1 MFSAVAGMASMFGRK
16 RKEETQTAVLEDIYG
31 DLQQIKT
38 SFKITIVPASEERE
52 KEFDKEK
59 RHQELLAA
67 FRRAGLAMSR
77 AALLG
82 KDDDKDKKG
91 NWLTR
96 LATTYFS
103 YRILKGF
110 IKRFF
115 KIMRLGRLWVLL
127 RGLGFLLVRLFWP
140 LAVAAALI
148 WVIPKIIENWPAILQ
163 TVKDTVNG
171 IWDTIKG
178 WLSFLG
184 IDFEEDV
191 DEGDMGQD
199 DTLGEENEALNFT
212 PMWVESSPGKGTWI
226 VNGTS
231 LPGLGKNDK
240 EKAMSM
246 AAAMRAGNS
255 ITDMQAAMGTDAIVP
270 QQNLVGMDAAE
281 ISGVDNN
288 QIVTSP
294 IVGASGFQH
303 DDSGVAD
310 TSIVGASGF
319 QHDDSGIGDD
329 SGIIDTP
336 DIVQPQNTFTPFKS
350 AAAERGRGGQ
360 INQNRMTRGNYNVA
374 NYQKQAAMDWDEK
387 YDPLFGS
394 NEVIQS
400 TATAQQNLD
409 TLGVTGT
416 WTPLYSK
423 DHARYSDDKG
433 SWKVRS
439 SDLKGKQNANWAR
452 INKEKPLTTGMVE
465 NQQATKIRHQEL
477 EDKRKKFWAGQKA
490 AQEQRMPT
498 VPGQLIPKVTVVN
511 NPPVVVDSSV
521 TQTSANSSRA
531 TNKDHGTSNPFM
543 GLYVSPDGGSG

>member
-16 RKEETQTAVLEDIYG
+16 RKEETQTAVLEDIYS
-31 DLQQIKT
+31 DLEQVKS
-38 SFKITIVPASEERE
+38 SFKITIVPESEERE

-67 FRRAGLAMSR
+67 FKRAGLAMRRR
-77 AALLG
+77 AASHRDG
-82 KDDDKDKKG
+82 DEDKKG

-96 LATTYFS
+96 LATNYFS

-115 KIMRLGRLWVLL
+115 KVMRLGRLWVLL

-148 WVIPKIIENWPAILQ
+148 WIIPKIIDNWPAILQ
-163 TVKDTVNG
+163 TVKDTVND

-184 IDFEEDV
+184 IDFEEEEV
-191 DEGDMGQD
+191 DED
-199 DTLGEENEALNFT
+199 DPVVDPLGTEYGEALNFT

-240 EKAMSM
+240 EKALSM

-255 ITDMQAAMGTDAIVP
+255 ITDMQSVLGTETIVP
-270 QQNLVGMDAAE
+270 QQNLGGMDVVE
-281 ISGVDNN
+281 IGGVDNN
-288 QIVTSP
+288 QIAMSP

-303 DDSGVAD
+303 DDSGIA
-310 TSIVGASGF
+310 
-319 QHDDSGIGDD
+319 DDSGIPDFAGHSGIAGFGDD
-329 SGIIDTP
+329 SGGMGATSTP
-336 DIVQPQNTFTPFKS
+336 AVVQPQNTYTPFQS
-350 AAAERGRGGQ
+350 AAGERGRGGQ
-360 INQNRMTRGNYNVA
+360 TNQNEMTRGNYNIA
-374 NYQKQAAMDWDEK
+374 NYQKQAAMNWDRD
-387 YDPLFGS
+387 YGHMGDNDVF
-394 NEVIQS
+394 QS
-400 TATAQQNLD
+400 AKTAQQNLD

-423 DHARYSDDKG
+423 DHERYSEDKG

-439 SDLKGKQNANWAR
+439 SDMKGKQNANWAR
-452 INKEKPLTTGMVE
+452 INKEKPLTAGMLANE
-465 NQQATKIRHQEL
+465 RYSNAAEQIKQQKSADETA
-477 EDKRKKFWAGQKA
+477 KFWAGQRA
-490 AQEQRMPT
+490 AQEARMPT
-498 VPGQLIPKVTVVN
+498 VPGKLNPKVTVVDN
-511 NPPVVVDSSV
+511 DPVVIDNSV
-521 TQTSANSSRA
+521 TSQTSNSSKVA
-531 TNKDHGTSNPFM
+531 NKDYGTGNPFM
-543 GLYVSPDGGSG
+543 GLYA